1 MRLEYACE
9 RLRAAIAVVATGE
22 GRLPHRLRVAYDQLE
37 DLGAADFPEALQPAF
52 AALTKDWDAVMVQR
66 MRRETRGQ
74 LARELVT
81 ALLVFYDQACLARR
95 TGEAAPLAT
104 GRTAP

>member
-81 ALLVFYDQACLARR
+81 ALLVFYDQACLARGWYALPER
-95 TGEAAPLAT
+95 G
-104 GRTAP
+104 